1 MAHALPST
9 PQSAPPNFY
18 SQVGQMAAGQ
28 GGPQQGGSATQPAPA
43 AAAATPP
50 DADQQ
55 FLAATTKLMDVLN
68 KMKAMKPRGQD
79 ISKYMD
85 AMGQT
90 CKQCIESV
98 FGGSDQTQVAGSD
111 QANAS
116 TNAPAAGGQAGTNA
130 GAPAPTS

>member
-1 MAHALPST
+1 MATPLPST

-18 SQVGQMAAGQ
+18 SQVGQIAAGQ
-28 GGPQQGGSATQPAPA
+28 GGGAQGAAQPATPA
-43 AAAATPP
+43 AAAAPP

-55 FLAATTKLMDVLN
+55 FLAATNKLLDVLN

-85 AMGQT
+85 AMSQT

-98 FGGSDQTQVAGSD
+98 FGGGDQTQVAGSD